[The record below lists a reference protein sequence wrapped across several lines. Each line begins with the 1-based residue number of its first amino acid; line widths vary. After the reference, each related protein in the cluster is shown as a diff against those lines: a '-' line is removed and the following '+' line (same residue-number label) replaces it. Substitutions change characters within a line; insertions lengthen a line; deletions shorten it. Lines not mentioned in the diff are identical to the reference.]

1 MALSGSR
8 ERNSLRGNDGEE
20 VWRRKRQGRVLGLA
34 TVSQSERGPE
44 TKPDRRNAV
53 MLVTET
59 MGTGLRGGKLRSQ
72 APANHHR
79 RPLPHSLTENGPASQ
94 RTAHSTWLCIAS
106 PCTGTGAGRL
116 CRQTK
121 TVRECADQTVLKP
134 QSGWGLLATVTKGW
148 ITSPEL
154 VAFRNLLH
162 PQESVSTSGRPTVWP
177 SECRLWMEGQN
188 QGIHPLMAARH
199 LQGSVPQKV

>member
-1 MALSGSR
+1 MRFSMALSGSR
-8 ERNSLRGNDGEE
+8 DKNSLRGKEGEE

-44 TKPDRRNAV
+44 TLKQDRRNAV
-53 MLVTET
+53 MLLTET
-59 MGTGLRGGKLRSQ
+59 TGTGLRGGKLRSQ

-116 CRQTK
+116 CRQMK
-121 TVRECADQTVLKP
+121 TVKRMCRSNCAQ
-134 QSGWGLLATVTKGW
+134 ATVWLGPISNSDKRMDYQ
-148 ITSPEL
+148 P
-154 VAFRNLLH
+154 
-162 PQESVSTSGRPTVWP
+162 
-177 SECRLWMEGQN
+177 
-188 QGIHPLMAARH
+188 
-199 LQGSVPQKV
+199 